1 MLIDSDVLIWFIRGH
16 PKATVRLALLPQWR
30 ISIVT
35 YMEVAQGCHTK
46 AELVQTKKGLA
57 LRNTEI
63 ISASSTIGQLAADLI
78 DSWAHS
84 HGLRLADALIAATAL
99 EFNTPLITC
108 NTKHF
113 KHIPGLSIEPFLPQ
127 SDR

>member
-1 MLIDSDVLIWFIRGH
+1 MLIDSDVLIWFLRAH

-46 AELVQTKKGLA
+46 AELVQTKNGLA
-57 LRNTEI
+57 IRDTEV
-63 ISASSTIGQLAADLI
+63 ISVSPTIGQLAADLI

-99 EFNTPLITC
+99 ELNTPLLTC

-113 KHIPGLSIEPFLPQ
+113 KHIPGLNIESFLP
-127 SDR
+127 